1 MQIMD
6 FYKIGKFPYQNRRT
20 VYYNRIIKYKMAK
33 VSLACANDRVRGRK
47 SRAWALALKGFGCFI
62 PKGANAK

>member
-6 FYKIGKFPYQNRRT
+6 FYKIGKFPYQNCGP

-33 VSLACANDRVRGRK
+33 VYLSQTE
-47 SRAWALALKGFGCFI
+47 
-62 PKGANAK
+62 